1 MNGGNPMDKTQ
12 EDTLHIYIL
21 SDSIG
26 ETAHKVAKSALAQFP
41 TAKTV
46 LHKFSFISNP
56 ERLKSILE
64 DAHKVD
70 GLVFMTVVDSELAK
84 QAEAFCIKTGLICYN
99 LIQPFTLEIE
109 RRTGKTASAV
119 IGAQYE
125 LSEEYFDRIKAI
137 EFCLANDDGKD
148 PKGFLDAEIV
158 ILGVSRT
165 GKTPLSMYLGTR
177 GYKVANLPLIP
188 EKEISPYIYEI
199 DRRRIVGLTND
210 AETIHR
216 HRENRMREY
225 GISSATQY
233 ASTERVNAELAY
245 ADKIYSQLD
254 CPVIHVDDRSIEESA
269 TIILELLDIPLK

>member
-1 MNGGNPMDKTQ
+1 MANSPDN
-12 EDTLHIYIL
+12 TLHIYIL

-56 ERLKSILE
+56 ERLKSILQ
-64 DAHKVD
+64 DANKD
-70 GLVFMTVVDSELAK
+70 DALVFMTVVNSELAK
-84 QAEAFCIKTGLICYN
+84 QAEAYCIKTGLICYN

-109 RRTGKTASAV
+109 RRTGIQPSAV

-137 EFCLANDDGKD
+137 EFCLANDDGRD
-148 PKGFLDAEIV
+148 PKGLLDAEIV

-188 EKEISPYIYEI
+188 EKEITPYIYQI
-199 DRRRIVGLTND
+199 DPKKIVGLTND
-210 AETIHR
+210 ARIIHR

-233 ASTERVNAELAY
+233 ASKDRVSAELEY
-245 ADKIYSQLD
+245 ANTLYRELD

-269 TIILELLDIPLK
+269 TIILELLNLPLR